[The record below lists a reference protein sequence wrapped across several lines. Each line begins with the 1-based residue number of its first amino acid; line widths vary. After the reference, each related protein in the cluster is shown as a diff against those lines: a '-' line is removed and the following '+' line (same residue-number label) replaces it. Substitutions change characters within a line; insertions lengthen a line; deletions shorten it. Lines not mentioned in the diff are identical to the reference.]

1 VYDERLGELPWSYG
15 DDAFMALPRDPRTLF
30 LYWDHAEGTR
40 SDGFAGLDQARTQLW
55 IFARAGASWERVR
68 VIDFALESKGYYV
81 HDLEPGRVYRAE
93 IHLVDRHGRDRLLAA
108 GSNLTGL
115 PPFGPSSVIDDRFLR
130 LPWDVPF
137 GRLLGPGHPGAPFPD
152 DARAALARM
161 SDWSRFQD
169 HTAAWGGSAGL
180 GGPAAPGGA
189 GGPGAGPGGRPGSPS
204 SPPFGGPTSPSS
216 PFGPFGGG
224 DR

>member
-1 VYDERLGELPWSYG
+1 
-15 DDAFMALPRDPRTLF
+15 
-30 LYWDHAEGTR
+30 
-40 SDGFAGLDQARTQLW
+40 
-55 IFARAGASWERVR
+55 
-68 VIDFALESKGYYV
+68 
-81 HDLEPGRVYRAE
+81 
-93 IHLVDRHGRDRLLAA
+93 
-108 GSNLTGL
+108 
-115 PPFGPSSVIDDRFLR
+115 VIDDRFLR

-137 GRLLGPGHPGAPFPD
+137 GRLLGPGHPGAPFSEE
-152 DARAALARM
+152 ARAALARM

-189 GGPGAGPGGRPGSPS
+189 GGAGPGPRPGSPT
-204 SPPFGGPTSPSS
+204 SPPFGGPSSPSS